1 MQSRTKRNGL
11 RFILNDLFQNL
22 LDFGASRKE
31 LNRVVRFNE
40 GGVHKPV
47 LRLNAL
53 QRSTKL
59 EFLQLVNEGLLKMVL
74 TNCPVCG
81 SGESDFFCGT
91 DRIGLPVETV
101 FCRHCP
107 TLFSRSRLDE
117 ASLEVFYSSFYRPM
131 YGGSTEPSEAFF
143 DDQVSNG
150 YKIMQRLQ
158 KFGRTDW
165 SSTGAAVLEIGCGAG
180 GVLLPFKLA
189 GAIVLGIDM
198 DEKYMDKGRSL
209 GLTLKKSSVFDIPRD
224 AKFDLIILK
233 DVLEH
238 LSNIDELVELVKN
251 QLSDCGQVFVQVP
264 TFEALEF
271 LGYRSDFLR
280 YFQNAHLV
288 HFSQSSLLHVF
299 SKHDLFPIFS
309 DVTGLAIFTHD
320 RPEDFETM
328 DLSSERLDSLKR
340 VASILNRRKK
350 ATYKEAVFS
359 ASPKWLKIIYGGLK
373 NLRLK

>member
-1 MQSRTKRNGL
+1 M
-11 RFILNDLFQNL
+11 NDLFQDL
-22 LDFGASRKE
+22 LDFGASKKE
-31 LNRVVRFNE
+31 LNRVFRFNE
-40 GGVHKPV
+40 GEVNQTV
-47 LRLNAL
+47 LQLNAL

-59 EFLQLVNEGLLKMVL
+59 EFLQLVNEGLLKMVI

-81 SGESDFFCGT
+81 SDESDFFCGA

-107 TLFSRSRLDE
+107 TLYSRSRLDA
-117 ASLEVFYSSFYRPM
+117 ASLESFYSSFYRPM

-143 DDQVSNG
+143 NDQVSNG
-150 YKIMQRLQ
+150 YKIMERLQ
-158 KFGRTDW
+158 KFGRANW
-165 SSTGAAVLEIGCGAG
+165 SCSGATVLEIGCGAG

-189 GAIVLGIDM
+189 GASVLGIDF

-209 GLTLKKSSVFDIPRD
+209 GLTLKKSSVFGIPVD

-238 LSNIDELVELVKN
+238 LSDIDELVEFVKN

-288 HFSQSSLLHVF
+288 HFSQASLLHVF
-299 SKHDLFPIFS
+299 SKHNLFPVFS
-309 DVTGLAIFTHD
+309 DVTGLAIFAHD

-340 VASILNRRKK
+340 VVSILNRRKK
-350 ATYKEAVFS
+350 VTVKEAVMH
-359 ASPKWLKIIYGGLK
+359 ASPKWLKRIYSGLK
-373 NLRLK
+373 NLCLP